1 MEVFKA
7 ARWRSATNTMGNYH
21 LPFRSSIEAL
31 DMKFSF
37 LILSVLLLLTTECT
51 TGQSID
57 ETDYVT
63 VLPEQV
69 EMINKTEDSVT
80 FRMINSC
87 GSACWDNL
95 QEIIDRDVNTFMIK
109 TIAEVTSE
117 ICTEQCVPYEREY
130 TVEISSPGEYTFQ
143 FTHRDSV
150 YNSINISF
158 P

>member
-1 MEVFKA
+1 MK
-7 ARWRSATNTMGNYH
+7 RS
-21 LPFRSSIEAL
+21 I
-31 DMKFSF
+31 
-37 LILSVLLLLTTECT
+37 LILPALILLSVACT

-57 ETDYVT
+57 EADYVT

-69 EMINKTEDSVT
+69 EVMNKTSNSVT
-80 FRMINSC
+80 LKILNSC

-95 QEIIDRDVNTFMIK
+95 QEIIEQNENTFEIK

-130 TVEISSPGEYTFQ
+130 TIEIPVPGDYTFQ
-143 FTHRDSV
+143 FIHRDSI
-150 YNSINISF
+150 YKTLNLSF

>member
-1 MEVFKA
+1 MK
-7 ARWRSATNTMGNYH
+7 RS
-21 LPFRSSIEAL
+21 I
-31 DMKFSF
+31 
-37 LILSVLLLLTTECT
+37 LILPILMLLIAACT

-57 ETDYVT
+57 EADYVT

-69 EMINKTEDSVT
+69 EVINKASDSVT
-80 FRMINSC
+80 LKMSNSC

-95 QEIIDRDVNTFMIK
+95 QEIIEQRENTFDVK

-130 TVEISSPGEYTFQ
+130 TIQIPVPGEYTFQ
-143 FTHRDSV
+143 FIHRDSI
-150 YNSINISF
+150 YKTLNLTF